1 MSESARNPRITTAP
15 SAQSAKSTR
24 EGQYNDCLAVKEQAG
39 VAELGLMTNQVW
51 HDDPRRL
58 AILLARYKFAAKML
72 SGRKDVAEVGCGD
85 AFGTRIVQQEVGK
98 VTAYDFDPVFVDD
111 IAKRQSSRW
120 PIDARVHDVLAG
132 PLPQRYEGIYS
143 LDVIEHIRS
152 EDEDIFLGNL
162 RESLTASGV
171 LIIGS
176 PSRESQAYAS
186 PQSKAGHVNC
196 KSGSELKALLERYF
210 DNVFMFSMN
219 DEVVHTGF
227 FPMAHYL
234 IAICCGNKTVASP

>member
-1 MSESARNPRITTAP
+1 MSESGKDPRVTAP
-15 SAQSAKSTR
+15 ASEPRPKSTR
-24 EGQYNDCLAVKEQAG
+24 ESQYNDCLAVKEQIG

-58 AILLARYKFAAKML
+58 AILLARYKFVAKMF
-72 SGRKDVAEVGCGD
+72 SGRKEVAEVGCGD

-111 IAKRQSSRW
+111 IANRQSSRW
-120 PIDARVHDVLAG
+120 PIDARVHDALAG
-132 PLPQRYEGIYS
+132 PLPQRYDGVYC
-143 LDVIEHIRS
+143 LDVIEHIRA
-152 EDEDIFLGNL
+152 EDEGMFLGNL
-162 RESLTASGV
+162 RDSLAESGV

-186 PQSKAGHVNC
+186 PQSKAGHINC
-196 KSGSELKALLERYF
+196 KRGSELKALLERYF
-210 DNVFMFSMN
+210 ENVFMFSMN

-234 IAICCGNKTVASP
+234 IAICCGSKAAASP